1 MVRRRSTVRFSK
13 GAPGSEGFPIIEP
26 STSPAASGTLSGM
39 IHRRSDNLISLLFLF
54 GNTWESREGA
64 YLAESAGAVPAHRT
78 GTRSLVSEIQQGPG
92 EDQTGCRL
100 RQAGQGRSGAHGF
113 HAAEALI
120 AMAEL
125 TCGLCLDLPR
135 R

>member
-1 MVRRRSTVRFSK
+1 MTLYPLYSYLVT
-13 GAPGSEGFPIIEP
+13 PGRAGKALI
-26 STSPAASGTLSGM
+26 LL
-39 IHRRSDNLISLLFLF
+39 NLL
-54 GNTWESREGA
+54 
-64 YLAESAGAVPAHRT
+64 GAVPAHRT

-125 TCGLCLDLPR
+125 TCGLCLELPR